1 MNLRKVLNI
10 HFARGS
16 SALEVLILLA
26 IIFIFL
32 CLVFF
37 MFI

>member
-1 MNLRKVLNI
+1 MNLKKVLNI
-10 HFARGS
+10 HFARGT
-16 SALEVLILLA
+16 SALEALILLA
-26 IIFIFL
+26 IIFIIL